1 LRLPS
6 KSEVLFDPDRV
17 LGGDLTAR
25 VTRLVSRLRMFNVQ
39 SLQALKQMWL
49 EDEHFLK
56 AELLVWFSKKGQT
69 ELSKNWITF
78 TA

>member
-1 LRLPS
+1 
-6 KSEVLFDPDRV
+6 
-17 LGGDLTAR
+17 
-25 VTRLVSRLRMFNVQ
+25 MFNVQ

>member
-1 LRLPS
+1 MRLPS
-6 KSEVLFDPDRV
+6 KSEALFDADRV

-25 VTRLVSRLRMFNVQ
+25 VTRLVSRLRMYNVQ

-49 EDEHFLK
+49 EDENFLK

-69 ELSKNWITF
+69 ELSKNWQAT